1 MLSKNQVKNIN
12 NLHQKKFRVK
22 QGLFIAEGPKVVE
35 EFLHAD
41 IKVAEIY
48 GLEKWVERN
57 ITALMQQKIK
67 YVVIDEKELESIS
80 ALQTP
85 NEVLAV
91 CKQPE
96 FRLGDIDRKPDLFLY
111 LDGISDPGNLGTI
124 LRMAEWFG
132 LTQVFCSLN
141 CAEVFNPKVV
151 QSTMGSL
158 ARMRVYYIGLEKIKP
173 ILGVK
178 NLIGAT
184 LEGENVYSF
193 TIPEKAMLVIGSES
207 HGISD
212 ENLKLLTQRVTIPK
226 ADGVQTES
234 LNAASA
240 TSVILAEFFRKTHFT
255 S

>member
-12 NLHQKKFRVK
+12 NLHQKKFRAK
-22 QGLFIAEGPKVVE
+22 QGLFIAEGPKVVD

-41 IKVAEIY
+41 IKIAEIY
-48 GLEKWVERN
+48 GLEKWIERN

-67 YVVIDEKELESIS
+67 YVVVDEKELESIS

-91 CKQPE
+91 CMQPE

-111 LDGISDPGNLGTI
+111 LDGISDPGNMGTI

-132 LTQVFCSLN
+132 LTQVFCSVN

-158 ARMRVYYIGLEKIKP
+158 ARIRVYHMGIEKIKP

-178 NLIGAT
+178 NLVGAT
-184 LEGENVYSF
+184 LDGQNVYQFSV
-193 TIPEKAMLVIGSES
+193 PEKAMLVIGSES
-207 HGISD
+207 HGISN
-212 ENLKLLTQRVTIPK
+212 EILKALTHRVTIPK
-226 ADGVQTES
+226 ADGVLTES

-240 TSVILAEFFRKTHFT
+240 TSVILSEFFRKRNF
-255 S
+255 